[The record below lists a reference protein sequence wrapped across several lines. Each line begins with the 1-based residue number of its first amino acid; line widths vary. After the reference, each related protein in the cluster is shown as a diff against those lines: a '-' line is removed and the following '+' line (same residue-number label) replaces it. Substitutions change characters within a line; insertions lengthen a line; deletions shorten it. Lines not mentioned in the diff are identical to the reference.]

1 MVEGRTEDLDETLE
15 RAFPSPTRFSR
26 LKIFRSESVPSLAVT
41 LLLAVV
47 LLIVF
52 IAARTVM
59 ISGET
64 SIPSV
69 AVQSVSLASNEREAL
84 DLTETETV
92 PEIEEATSATPTE
105 PVERVRTETVEQPT
119 GSLDEK
125 RLETSPAAEAA
136 TREATDAI
144 NKSLKRLAQLRSV
157 PSSPGSPAAATPA
170 PGTDQAPVAS
180 LTGPPSE
187 GKVTKGSFTVWTV
200 PDDPVPGMNY
210 AIAIQIR
217 WPKRVRR
224 VKVFDLSGRVIGTDG
239 WNQALPLHPN
249 VPSYALKQG
258 QLVPLGPTSYIPIKG
273 RTSRL
278 IIWVPGANQL
288 VRDRIS
294 IRSNALKE
302 NQTLEITF

>member
-1 MVEGRTEDLDETLE
+1 MVEGRTEDLAETLE
-15 RAFPSPTRFSR
+15 RAFPSPARFSR
-26 LKIFRSESVPSLAVT
+26 LKILRSESVPSLVVT

-52 IAARTVM
+52 LAARTVM

-69 AVQSVSLASNEREAL
+69 AVQSVFLASNEREAL
-84 DLTETETV
+84 DLAETETV

-125 RLETSPAAEAA
+125 RLETSAAAETA

-144 NKSLKRLAQLRSV
+144 SKSLKRLAQLRSV
-157 PSSPGSPAAATPA
+157 PSSPAAAAPA
-170 PGTDQAPVAS
+170 PGMDQSLVAR
-180 LTGPPSE
+180 LTGPP
-187 GKVTKGSFTVWTV
+187 GKRKVTKGSFTVWTIPV
-200 PDDPVPGMNY
+200 DPVPGMNY

-239 WNQALPLHPN
+239 WNQLLPLHAN
-249 VPSYALKQG
+249 IPSYALKKG
-258 QLVPLGPTSYIPIKG
+258 QLVRLDPTSYIPIKE

-278 IIWVPGANQL
+278 IIWVPGAKQL